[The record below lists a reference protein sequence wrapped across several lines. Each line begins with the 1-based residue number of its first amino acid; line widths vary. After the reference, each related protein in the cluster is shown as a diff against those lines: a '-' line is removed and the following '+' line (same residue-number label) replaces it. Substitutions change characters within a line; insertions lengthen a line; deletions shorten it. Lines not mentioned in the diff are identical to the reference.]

1 MPALSWLNWWMC
13 LWQDAFFGSWAYP
26 KCTLRKPKPNWKN
39 AWFWRAVVWY
49 PAVQLEKTFVLC
61 DYLGCAVEQ
70 KGVPCACHFA
80 PVESFGKAFLC
91 LSGKRPLTGLRHEDL
106 LLATRV
112 PPRTSQAQRT
122 HQMAHMMRPT
132 TRSVKMADPLN
143 LWIPWNLSQSGW
155 KRIVNRLVETSRTR
169 SFVAQVRCRLLAPW
183 LPPSCKK
190 RSNPKKSQRDAPEIH
205 GDPDFSEAA
214 SRWSFLILSH
224 FGKVGGHIFS
234 VKRLVKIL
242 LLREVCFSAA
252 FWTWDSQV
260 MRWPTKIFVEVQ
272 RLISLM
278 SQKTIW
284 KDWIQKYL
292 FWLNASKK
300 VFALLGA
307 ELL

>member
-1 MPALSWLNWWMC
+1 MYPTKAETQLKKCLILEGSGMVPSRAAGENVRALWLPRVRCGTKGGSMC
-13 LWQDAFFGSWAYP
+13 LPFCASWI
-26 KCTLRKPKPNWKN
+26 LR
-39 AWFWRAVVWY
+39 
-49 PAVQLEKTFVLC
+49 Q
-61 DYLGCAVEQ
+61 
-70 KGVPCACHFA
+70 
-80 PVESFGKAFLC
+80 SFSLLA
-91 LSGKRPLTGLRHEDL
+91 GKRPLTGLRHEDL